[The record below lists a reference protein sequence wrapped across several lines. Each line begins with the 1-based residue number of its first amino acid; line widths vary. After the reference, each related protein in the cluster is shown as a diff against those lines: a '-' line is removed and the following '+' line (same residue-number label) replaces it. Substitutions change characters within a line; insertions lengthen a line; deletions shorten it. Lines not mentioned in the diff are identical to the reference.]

1 MKPRPVNVIQC
12 LVTAFTLSVGYVS
25 AESYDYDD
33 DYSETTTNKD
43 DRQSS
48 QYCYNDF
55 GSFQKDF
62 DALNDDSTDS
72 RSFS

>member
-1 MKPRPVNVIQC
+1 MKPRPVTVMQC
-12 LVTAFTLSVGYVS
+12 LVAALALSFGYVA

-33 DYSETTTNKD
+33 DYSEMTTSED
-43 DRQSS
+43 DRLSS
-48 QYCYNDF
+48 HYCYTDF

-62 DALNDDSTDS
+62 DALNDDSTDA